1 MAEAE
6 RRELPQYV
14 RLSRSGDLEERAR
27 RAHEVL
33 RDCVICPQ
41 ECRVNRIEDEEG
53 FCRTGLLPRMSSY
66 SLHFGEE
73 APLVGKNGSGTVF
86 FAGCNMRCIFCQNYE
101 ISQCRAGYAVSCENL
116 AEIMLRLQER
126 GCHNINFVSPSHVV
140 PQILRAVAIAAPRG
154 LTVPLVYNSG
164 GYDSVETLH
173 LLDGVIDIYMPDAKY
188 GRDDVALELSH
199 APGYTGRMQAALKEM
214 HRQVGDLEVR
224 DGIAVQGMI
233 IRHLVLPGNLANSEM
248 VMKFIAE
255 EISRDSYVNVMAQYH
270 PAWKASEGG
279 RNPVL
284 AALQR
289 PVTAREYRYAVRC
302 AKENG
307 LRRGFP

>member
-86 FAGCNMRCIFCQNYE
+86 FAGY
-101 ISQCRAGYAVSCENL
+101 
-116 AEIMLRLQER
+116 
-126 GCHNINFVSPSHVV
+126 
-140 PQILRAVAIAAPRG
+140 
-154 LTVPLVYNSG
+154 
-164 GYDSVETLH
+164 
-173 LLDGVIDIYMPDAKY
+173 
-188 GRDDVALELSH
+188 
-199 APGYTGRMQAALKEM
+199 
-214 HRQVGDLEVR
+214 
-224 DGIAVQGMI
+224 
-233 IRHLVLPGNLANSEM
+233 
-248 VMKFIAE
+248 
-255 EISRDSYVNVMAQYH
+255 
-270 PAWKASEGG
+270 
-279 RNPVL
+279 
-284 AALQR
+284 
-289 PVTAREYRYAVRC
+289 
-302 AKENG
+302 
-307 LRRGFP
+307 